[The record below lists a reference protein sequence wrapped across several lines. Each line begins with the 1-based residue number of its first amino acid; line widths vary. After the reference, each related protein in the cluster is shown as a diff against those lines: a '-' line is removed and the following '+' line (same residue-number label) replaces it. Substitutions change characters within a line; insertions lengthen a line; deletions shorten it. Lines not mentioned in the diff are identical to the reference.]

1 MLFAQAF
8 AEFDNGEEARRALSR
23 DRAYMGDRFIKLI
36 RVPRSEMEQQLS
48 ATGPIP
54 PPAPIQSYGGA
65 PQDFRGGDGCVSA
78 CLDNQKYSEGVEGVP
93 GHLCRVLVHAPLG
106 FGPYSRSK
114 NQNAVI

>member
-1 MLFAQAF
+1 MDGTPSGMAF

-54 PPAPIQSYGGA
+54 PPAPVQSYAPALQDYGGH
-65 PQDFRGGDGCVSA
+65 DGYVYTCM
-78 CLDNQKYSEGVEGVP
+78 
-93 GHLCRVLVHAPLG
+93 H
-106 FGPYSRSK
+106 
-114 NQNAVI
+114 